1 MAQGTVSM
9 QRECQVEKF
18 LSESKTRDKVR
29 LVLFDGYYKRYIA
42 MASATQ
48 SFINT
53 LLKCFGIQ
61 RYLPVINKRLE
72 YCWKLF

>member
-9 QRECQVEKF
+9 QRERQVEKF

-29 LVLFDGYYKRYIA
+29 LAFDGYYKRYIA

-48 SFINT
+48 GFINT
-53 LLKCFGIQ
+53 LLKCFHIQ
-61 RYLPVINKRLE
+61 RYPPIIYKRLE
-72 YCWKLF
+72 YCWT

>member
-9 QRECQVEKF
+9 QRERQVEKF
-18 LSESKTRDKVR
+18 LSESETRDKVR
-29 LVLFDGYYKRYIA
+29 LAFGGYYKRYIA

-53 LLKCFGIQ
+53 LLKCFRIQ
-61 RYLPVINKRLE
+61 RYPPIIYKRLE
-72 YCWKLF
+72 YCWR